1 MNEFIEKNKKLL
13 KFYHIALR
21 LSGWL
26 HLILGLCGYGFLI
39 ILARNLPSENLVI
52 SAFKILSRASSL
64 ILFGLLGLG
73 IAQLIRYLY
82 DRNYKPGFILRH
94 GSKFIYIHIVLTFAF
109 LVIRKTYEV
118 QYLANSDIQNSNAIY
133 FSTLITSI
141 VFLTARALILIGV
154 AQFLK
159 RAMPIIEEHKSLV

>member
-13 KFYHIALR
+13 KFYHTALQ

-26 HLILGLCGYGFLI
+26 YLILGLCGYGGII
-39 ILARNLPSENLVI
+39 ILARTIGSK
-52 SAFKILSRASSL
+52 AFESTALNTSFRSSSL

-94 GSKFIYIHIVLTFAF
+94 GSKFLYIYIILIFAF
-109 LVIRKTYEV
+109 MVVRNIVTAKYMAD
-118 QYLANSDIQNSNAIY
+118 ANIQNSNTIY
-133 FSTLITSI
+133 FSTLVASI
-141 VFLTARALILIGV
+141 VLFTAQALILIGV

-159 RAMPIIEEHKSLV
+159 RVMPIIEEHKSLV